1 MDFLPQEKLIF
12 LCGFNHF
19 CFAASPRQSEKFH
32 FLISLCV
39 CGVIRRVLDLK
50 SELPASCQVAKDP
63 GKGTR
68 LESATQQSVYS
79 ALNKGNCVPGGS
91 SEGVGGP
98 LVKKGSGWSQALGHC
113 PCGKSELDGAEPH
126 HHGLTQSSEM
136 KGDGSLNS
144 SSAVRPWQC
153 AMEEKAPEGLA
164 TRSLPCPGHVSGHG
178 WFLWSLHGNSV
189 RPSAGNGASYP
200 ECLYV
205 KVLSSLEKR
214 HCNSKLFLL
223 LSICVSFIF
232 VAPTVP

>member
-144 SSAVRPWQC
+144 SSAVRPWMPSSSWPPSWVSTW
-153 AMEEKAPEGLA
+153 ASEETELGLNDCFCH
-164 TRSLPCPGHVSGHG
+164 L
-178 WFLWSLHGNSV
+178 
-189 RPSAGNGASYP
+189 
-200 ECLYV
+200 
-205 KVLSSLEKR
+205 
-214 HCNSKLFLL
+214 
-223 LSICVSFIF
+223 
-232 VAPTVP
+232 TVVWP